1 MNTIKSIFP
10 KIMTNHDIDQILTKI
25 ILQESAVEQ
34 MDNDVARQTS
44 EDCTERALKTEGG
57 VIIAHTPAD

>member
-1 MNTIKSIFP
+1 
-10 KIMTNHDIDQILTKI
+10 MTNHDIDQILTKI

-44 EDCTERALKTEGG
+44 EDVTERALKTEGG